1 MRSPLTSRAEE
12 FDSRAPLLFRAAD
25 MLRLEGVVAAV
36 TQDGMSLALVS
47 RHEAILDHYGK
58 ILVERLR
65 AVAPEIGIEIYFP
78 ASAEALL
85 ARFNAAL
92 GDYTVQQAMEA
103 NVPIAPPK
111 IWIVHD
117 ASALPDHEIQL
128 LARLVQHFP
137 GANIRVVMLLP
148 QGSKKQKL
156 LISFGRRILNWEIDP
171 PTPEQADNML
181 AQAQVQGG
189 EGAVRALLQKI
200 AVPLNAPEKRPQP
213 LDTQDEPPLFAPT
226 PATPPAPAAPPEVE
240 APPPEKAP
248 VAASKPKAKT
258 ETKASKSW
266 MPWVFGIGVLLLL
279 SAAAVAILHREAVV
293 RWLGGARHAD
303 SAPAASVPSASAPV
317 SGPSTVVAAAP
328 VTSLALNGGA
338 SGAASGS
345 SPLPVSPAP
354 APAAAPVTAAPLPE
368 RTAPSEEV
376 VIAPAQI
383 RAGQSWVQQMPA
395 GTFLVQHV
403 IVPSY
408 TEANQ
413 WMQAHSNLKRAHLV
427 AFYLPNDSNT
437 QYCVVSGPFDSLA
450 QAAAYAQN
458 PNVPRG
464 GQVRSA
470 RYMKEQFTAE
480 SANAYAEKR
489 QENKR

>member
-1 MRSPLTSRAEE
+1 MRSPLTSRSEE

-25 MLRLEGVVAAV
+25 LLRLEGVVAAV

-78 ASAEALL
+78 AGAEALL
-85 ARFNAAL
+85 ARFNTAL
-92 GDYTVQQAMEA
+92 SDYTVQQAMEA
-103 NVPIAPPK
+103 SVPIAPPK

-128 LARLVQHFP
+128 LARLIQHFP
-137 GANIRVVMLLP
+137 GANIRIVMLLP

-171 PTPEQADNML
+171 PTPEQADTML
-181 AQAQVQGG
+181 SQAQIQGR

-200 AVPLNAPEKRPQP
+200 AVPLAAPVPAAKEAVS
-213 LDTQDEPPLFAPT
+213 QDDPPLFAPSAPPPPPVPVPVPPP
-226 PATPPAPAAPPEVE
+226 PAAAPAASPPPAPAAL
-240 APPPEKAP
+240 KAARRW
-248 VAASKPKAKT
+248 AA
-258 ETKASKSW
+258 W
-266 MPWVFGIGVLLLL
+266 LIGMVVLLLL
-279 SAAAVAILHREAVV
+279 SAATVAVLHRESVV
-293 RWLGGARHAD
+293 HWLGGKHTTDAAVPLQAQPASSPAR
-303 SAPAASVPSASAPV
+303 
-317 SGPSTVVAAAP
+317 AAAP
-328 VTSLALNGGA
+328 VAGVVDPANAPAAVTSPALVNA
-338 SGAASGS
+338 
-345 SPLPVSPAP
+345 AP
-354 APAAAPVTAAPLPE
+354 APAVAPVPAPNPVPAPAVAMPE
-368 RTAPSEEV
+368 RAPASEEV
-376 VIAPAQI
+376 VIAPTQI
-383 RAGQSWVQQMPA
+383 RAGQSWVQQMPV

-413 WMQAHSNLKRAHLV
+413 WMQAHTNLKRARLV
-427 AFYLPNDSNT
+427 AFYLPGDTNT
-437 QYCVVSGPFDSLA
+437 QFCVMSGPFES
-450 QAAAYAQN
+450 QAAAVAYNQN

-464 GQVRSA
+464 GQIRSA
-470 RYMKEQFTAE
+470 RSMKEQFTPEA
-480 SANAYAEKR
+480 ADAYAQKR

>member
-1 MRSPLTSRAEE
+1 MRSPLTSRSEE

-25 MLRLEGVVAAV
+25 LLRLEGVVAAV

-200 AVPLNAPEKRPQP
+200 AVPLSAPAQRPQDAQMP
-213 LDTQDEPPLFAPT
+213 DEPPLFAPT
-226 PATPPAPAAPPEVE
+226 PVVPPAPVTVPTPAVAAPPAAEAPAAP
-240 APPPEKAP
+240 A
-248 VAASKPKAKT
+248 KPKAT
-258 ETKASKSW
+258 RSW
-266 MPWVFGIGVLLLL
+266 MPWFLGIGVLLLV
-279 SAAAVAILHREAVV
+279 SAAAVATLHREAVV
-293 RWLGGARHAD
+293 RWLGGARHTD
-303 SAPAASVPSASAPV
+303 TPP
-317 SGPSTVVAAAP
+317 VAAAVPASSPSP
-328 VTSLALNGGA
+328 VVAPAPVASLTVADA
-338 SGAASGS
+338 SSGAAVAASAAS
-345 SPLPVSPAP
+345 ASPAP
-354 APAAAPVTAAPLPE
+354 APVAALPE
-368 RTAPSEEV
+368 RKAASEEI

-413 WMQAHSNLKRAHLV
+413 WMQTHSNLKRAHLV

-437 QYCVVSGPFDSLA
+437 QYCVVSGPFESLA
-450 QAAAYAQN
+450 QASAYVQN

-464 GQVRSA
+464 SQVRSA
-470 RYMKEQFTAE
+470 RYMKEQFTPE

-489 QENKR
+489 LENKR

>member
-1 MRSPLTSRAEE
+1 MRSPLTSRSEE

-25 MLRLEGVVAAV
+25 LLRLEGVVAAV

-200 AVPLNAPEKRPQP
+200 AVPLSAPAQRPQDAQMP
-213 LDTQDEPPLFAPT
+213 DEPPLFAPT
-226 PATPPAPAAPPEVE
+226 PVVPPAPVTVPTPAVAASPAAEAPAAP
-240 APPPEKAP
+240 A
-248 VAASKPKAKT
+248 KPKAT
-258 ETKASKSW
+258 RSW
-266 MPWVFGIGVLLLL
+266 MPWFLGIGVLLLV
-279 SAAAVAILHREAVV
+279 SAAAVATLHREAVV
-293 RWLGGARHAD
+293 RWLGGARHTDTPPVA
-303 SAPAASVPSASAPV
+303 AAVPASSPSP
-317 SGPSTVVAAAP
+317 VVAAAP
-328 VTSLALNGGA
+328 VASLTVADA
-338 SGAASGS
+338 SPGAAVAASAAS
-345 SPLPVSPAP
+345 ASPAP
-354 APAAAPVTAAPLPE
+354 APVAALPE
-368 RTAPSEEV
+368 RKAASEEI

-413 WMQAHSNLKRAHLV
+413 WMQTHSNLKRAHLV

-437 QYCVVSGPFDSLA
+437 QYCVVSGPFESLA
-450 QAAAYAQN
+450 QASAYVQN

-464 GQVRSA
+464 SQVRSA
-470 RYMKEQFTAE
+470 RYMKEQFTPE

-489 QENKR
+489 LENKR

>member
-1 MRSPLTSRAEE
+1 
-12 FDSRAPLLFRAAD
+12 

-36 TQDGMSLALVS
+36 TQDGMSLALLS

-171 PTPEQADNML
+171 PTPEQADIML

-200 AVPLNAPEKRPQP
+200 AVPLSAPAKQ
-213 LDTQDEPPLFAPT
+213 TQDGETQEEPPLFA
-226 PATPPAPAAPPEVE
+226 ATPAAPPAPIAPVVVA
-240 APPPEKAP
+240 APPGE
-248 VAASKPKAKT
+248 AASAPAAKPKA
-258 ETKASKSW
+258 SRSW
-266 MPWVFGIGVLLLL
+266 MPWFLGIGSLFLV
-279 SAAAVAILHREAVV
+279 SAASVAILHREAVV
-293 RWLGGARHAD
+293 AWLGGTQQMEAPPAAEVPP
-303 SAPAASVPSASAPV
+303 APASS
-317 SGPSTVVAAAP
+317 PSTVVAAAP
-328 VTSLALNGGA
+328 VSNVIVTDGA
-338 SGAASGS
+338 SAAASS
-345 SPLPVSPAP
+345 ASAVSASPAP
-354 APAAAPVTAAPLPE
+354 APATAPVAAVPLPE
-368 RTAPSEEV
+368 RAAPSEEV

-413 WMQAHSNLKRAHLV
+413 WMQAHSNLKRARLV

-437 QYCVVSGPFDSLA
+437 QYCVVSGPFESLA
-450 QAAAYAQN
+450 QASAYVQN

-464 GQVRSA
+464 SQVRSA
-470 RYMKEQFTAE
+470 RYMKEQFTSE

-489 QENKR
+489 QENRR

>member
-36 TQDGMSLALVS
+36 TQDGMSLALLS

-200 AVPLNAPEKRPQP
+200 AVPLSAPTKSTQ
-213 LDTQDEPPLFAPT
+213 DGQTQDEPPLFAATPAALPT
-226 PATPPAPAAPPEVE
+226 PVTPPEVV
-240 APPPEKAP
+240 APPVEAAFAP
-248 VAASKPKAKT
+248 PVKPKT
-258 ETKASKSW
+258 SKSW
-266 MPWVFGIGVLLLL
+266 MPWILGIASLFLV
-279 SAAAVAILHREAVV
+279 SAATVAILHREEAA
-293 RWLGGARHAD
+293 RWLGGALRMD
-303 SAPAASVPSASAPV
+303 SSPTAEVPPEPASS
-317 SGPSTVVAAAP
+317 PSTVIAAVP
-328 VTSLALNGGA
+328 VTSVIVTDGA
-338 SGAASGS
+338 SAAVSAASAATTS
-345 SPLPVSPAP
+345 AAP
-354 APAAAPVTAAPLPE
+354 APAAVAAVPLPE
-368 RTAPSEEV
+368 RAEPSEEV

-413 WMQAHSNLKRAHLV
+413 WMQAHSNLKRARLV

-437 QYCVVSGPFDSLA
+437 QYCVVSGPFESLA
-450 QAAAYAQN
+450 QAAAYVQN

-464 GQVRSA
+464 SQVRSA
-470 RYMKEQFTAE
+470 RYMKEQFTSE

-489 QENKR
+489 QENRR

>member
-1 MRSPLTSRAEE
+1 MRSPLTSRSEE

-25 MLRLEGVVAAV
+25 LLRLEGVVAAV

-200 AVPLNAPEKRPQP
+200 AVPLSAPTQRPQDAQMP
-213 LDTQDEPPLFAPT
+213 DEPPLFAPT
-226 PATPPAPAAPPEVE
+226 PVVPPAPVTVPTPAVAAPPAAEAPAAP
-240 APPPEKAP
+240 A
-248 VAASKPKAKT
+248 KPKAT
-258 ETKASKSW
+258 RSW
-266 MPWVFGIGVLLLL
+266 MPWFLGIGVLLLV
-279 SAAAVAILHREAVV
+279 SAAAVATLHREAVV
-293 RWLGGARHAD
+293 RWLGGARHTDTPPVA
-303 SAPAASVPSASAPV
+303 AAVPASSPSP
-317 SGPSTVVAAAP
+317 VVAAAP
-328 VTSLALNGGA
+328 VASLTVADA
-338 SGAASGS
+338 SSGAAVAASAAS
-345 SPLPVSPAP
+345 ASPAP
-354 APAAAPVTAAPLPE
+354 APVAALPE
-368 RTAPSEEV
+368 RKAASEEI

-413 WMQAHSNLKRAHLV
+413 WMQTHSNLKRAHLV

-437 QYCVVSGPFDSLA
+437 QYCVVSGPFESLA
-450 QAAAYAQN
+450 QASASVQN

-464 GQVRSA
+464 SQVRSA
-470 RYMKEQFTAE
+470 RYMKEQFTPE

-489 QENKR
+489 LENKR

>member
-1 MRSPLTSRAEE
+1 MRSPLTSRSEE

-200 AVPLNAPEKRPQP
+200 AVPLSAPAQRPQ
-213 LDTQDEPPLFAPT
+213 DAQMQDEPPLFAPT
-226 PATPPAPAAPPEVE
+226 PVVPPAPVTVPAPAVAAPPAAEAPAAPV
-240 APPPEKAP
+240 
-248 VAASKPKAKT
+248 KPKAT
-258 ETKASKSW
+258 RSW
-266 MPWVFGIGVLLLL
+266 MPWFLGIGVLLLV
-279 SAAAVAILHREAVV
+279 SAAAVATLHREAVV
-293 RWLGGARHAD
+293 RWLGGARHTDTPPVA
-303 SAPAASVPSASAPV
+303 AAVPASSPSP
-317 SGPSTVVAAAP
+317 VVAAAP
-328 VTSLALNGGA
+328 VASLTVADA
-338 SGAASGS
+338 SSGAAVAASAAS
-345 SPLPVSPAP
+345 ASPAP
-354 APAAAPVTAAPLPE
+354 APVAALPE
-368 RTAPSEEV
+368 RKAASEEI

-413 WMQAHSNLKRAHLV
+413 WMQTHSNLKRAHLV

-437 QYCVVSGPFDSLA
+437 QYCVVSGPFESLA
-450 QAAAYAQN
+450 QASAYVQN

-464 GQVRSA
+464 SQVRSA
-470 RYMKEQFTAE
+470 RYMKEQFTPE

-489 QENKR
+489 LENKR

>member
-1 MRSPLTSRAEE
+1 MRSPLTSRSEE

-25 MLRLEGVVAAV
+25 LLRLEGVVAAV

-200 AVPLNAPEKRPQP
+200 AVPLSAPAQRPQ
-213 LDTQDEPPLFAPT
+213 DAQMQDEPPLFAPT
-226 PATPPAPAAPPEVE
+226 PVVPPAPVTVPTPAVAAPPAAEAPAAP
-240 APPPEKAP
+240 A
-248 VAASKPKAKT
+248 KPKAT
-258 ETKASKSW
+258 RSW
-266 MPWVFGIGVLLLL
+266 MPWFLGIGVLLLV
-279 SAAAVAILHREAVV
+279 SAAAVATLHREAVV
-293 RWLGGARHAD
+293 RWLGGARHTDTPPVA
-303 SAPAASVPSASAPV
+303 AAVPASSPSP
-317 SGPSTVVAAAP
+317 VVAAAP
-328 VTSLALNGGA
+328 VASLTVADA
-338 SGAASGS
+338 SSGAAVAASAAS
-345 SPLPVSPAP
+345 ASPAP
-354 APAAAPVTAAPLPE
+354 APVAALPE
-368 RTAPSEEV
+368 RKAASEEI

-413 WMQAHSNLKRAHLV
+413 WMQTHSNLKRAHLV

-437 QYCVVSGPFDSLA
+437 QYCVVSGPFESLA
-450 QAAAYAQN
+450 QASAYVQN

-464 GQVRSA
+464 SQVRSA
-470 RYMKEQFTAE
+470 RYMKEQFTPE

-489 QENKR
+489 LENKR

>member
-36 TQDGMSLALVS
+36 TQDGMSLALLS

-200 AVPLNAPEKRPQP
+200 AVPLSAPAKPTQ
-213 LDTQDEPPLFAPT
+213 DGQTQDEPPLFAA
-226 PATPPAPAAPPEVE
+226 ATAAPPVPVAPPEVVAPMAE
-240 APPPEKAP
+240 AAPAPP
-248 VAASKPKAKT
+248 VKP
-258 ETKASKSW
+258 KASKSS
-266 MPWVFGIGVLLLL
+266 MPWILGIAALFLV
-279 SAAAVAILHREAVV
+279 SAATVAILHREEAV
-293 RWLGGARHAD
+293 RWLGGALQMD
-303 SAPAASVPSASAPV
+303 SPSAAEVPPEPAS
-317 SGPSTVVAAAP
+317 SPSTVIAAVP
-328 VTSLALNGGA
+328 VTSVIVTDGA
-338 SGAASGS
+338 SAAASATS
-345 SPLPVSPAP
+345 AASLSMAPAPAP
-354 APAAAPVTAAPLPE
+354 APAAVAAVPMTE
-368 RTAPSEEV
+368 RAEPSEEF

-413 WMQAHSNLKRAHLV
+413 WMQAHSNLKRARLV
-427 AFYLPNDSNT
+427 AFYLPNDSIT
-437 QYCVVSGPFDSLA
+437 QYCVVSGPFESLA
-450 QAAAYAQN
+450 QAAAYVQN

-464 GQVRSA
+464 SQVRSA
-470 RYMKEQFTAE
+470 RYMKEQFTSE

-489 QENKR
+489 QENRR

>member
-1 MRSPLTSRAEE
+1 
-12 FDSRAPLLFRAAD
+12 
-25 MLRLEGVVAAV
+25 V

-200 AVPLNAPEKRPQP
+200 AVPLSAPAQRPQ
-213 LDTQDEPPLFAPT
+213 DAQMQDEPPLFAPT
-226 PATPPAPAAPPEVE
+226 PVVPPAPVTVPAPAVAAPPAAEAPAAP
-240 APPPEKAP
+240 A
-248 VAASKPKAKT
+248 KPKAT
-258 ETKASKSW
+258 RSW
-266 MPWVFGIGVLLLL
+266 MPWFLGIGVLLLV
-279 SAAAVAILHREAVV
+279 SAAAVATLHREAVV
-293 RWLGGARHAD
+293 RWLGGARHTDTPPVA
-303 SAPAASVPSASAPV
+303 AAVPASTPSP
-317 SGPSTVVAAAP
+317 VVAAAP
-328 VTSLALNGGA
+328 VASLTVADA
-338 SGAASGS
+338 SSGAAVAASAAS
-345 SPLPVSPAP
+345 ASPAP
-354 APAAAPVTAAPLPE
+354 APVAALPE
-368 RTAPSEEV
+368 RKAASEEI

-413 WMQAHSNLKRAHLV
+413 WMQTHSNLKRAHLV

-437 QYCVVSGPFDSLA
+437 QYCVVSGPFESLA
-450 QAAAYAQN
+450 QASAYVQN

-464 GQVRSA
+464 SQVRSA
-470 RYMKEQFTAE
+470 RYMKEQFTPE

-489 QENKR
+489 LENKR

>member
-1 MRSPLTSRAEE
+1 MRSPLTSRSEE

-25 MLRLEGVVAAV
+25 LLRLEGVVAAV

-200 AVPLNAPEKRPQP
+200 AVPLSAPAQRPQDAQMP
-213 LDTQDEPPLFAPT
+213 DEPPLFAPT
-226 PATPPAPAAPPEVE
+226 PVVPPAPVTVPTPAVAASPAAEAPAAP
-240 APPPEKAP
+240 A
-248 VAASKPKAKT
+248 KPKAT
-258 ETKASKSW
+258 RSW
-266 MPWVFGIGVLLLL
+266 MPWFLGIGVLLLV
-279 SAAAVAILHREAVV
+279 SAAAVATLHREAVV
-293 RWLGGARHAD
+293 RWLGGARHTDTPPVA
-303 SAPAASVPSASAPV
+303 AAVPASTPSP
-317 SGPSTVVAAAP
+317 VVAAAP
-328 VTSLALNGGA
+328 VASLTVADA
-338 SGAASGS
+338 SSGAAVAASAAS
-345 SPLPVSPAP
+345 ASPAP
-354 APAAAPVTAAPLPE
+354 APVAALPE
-368 RTAPSEEV
+368 RKAASEEI

-413 WMQAHSNLKRAHLV
+413 WMQTHSNLKRAHLV

-437 QYCVVSGPFDSLA
+437 QYCVVSGPFESLA
-450 QAAAYAQN
+450 QASAYVQN

-464 GQVRSA
+464 SQVRSA
-470 RYMKEQFTAE
+470 RYMKEQFTPE

-489 QENKR
+489 LENKR

>member
-1 MRSPLTSRAEE
+1 VRSPLTARAEE

-25 MLRLEGVVAAV
+25 LLRLEGVVAAV

-200 AVPLNAPEKRPQP
+200 AVPLSAPAQRPQ
-213 LDTQDEPPLFAPT
+213 DAQMQDEPPLFAPT
-226 PATPPAPAAPPEVE
+226 PAVPPAPVTVPAPTVAAPPAVEAPAAP
-240 APPPEKAP
+240 A
-248 VAASKPKAKT
+248 KPKA
-258 ETKASKSW
+258 ARSW
-266 MPWVFGIGVLLLL
+266 MPWFLGIGVLLLV
-279 SAAAVAILHREAVV
+279 SAAAVATLHREAVV
-293 RWLGGARHAD
+293 RWLGGARHTDTPPVA
-303 SAPAASVPSASAPV
+303 AAVPASSPSP
-317 SGPSTVVAAAP
+317 VVAAAP
-328 VTSLALNGGA
+328 VASLTVADA
-338 SGAASGS
+338 SSGAAAAASAAS
-345 SPLPVSPAP
+345 ASPAP
-354 APAAAPVTAAPLPE
+354 APVAALPE
-368 RTAPSEEV
+368 RKAASEEV

-413 WMQAHSNLKRAHLV
+413 WMQTHSNLKRAHLV

-450 QAAAYAQN
+450 QAAAYVQN

-464 GQVRSA
+464 SQVRSA
-470 RYMKEQFTAE
+470 RYMKEQFTPE
-480 SANAYAEKR
+480 SADAYAQKR